1 MLFKEFAKK
10 TAVLSVAFGLVASPM
25 AFAHTSIELNKD
37 RSAGHEVVQPSS
49 HNTSGPAQYSASDLT
64 HDEGDTLDYSPSSSR
79 NSDSSG
85 STGSK
90 ASYQA
95 NELNRDEGDGI
106 RW

>member
-1 MLFKEFAKK
+1 MLFNELAKK

-37 RSAGHEVVQPSS
+37 RSAGHDIIEPSS
-49 HNTSGPAQYSASDLT
+49 HNTSGPAQYSASDLI
-64 HDEGDTLDYSPSSSR
+64 HDEGDTLDYSTSSSA
-79 NSDSSG
+79 NDSTDTDTRK
-85 STGSK
+85 TG
-90 ASYQA
+90 YDA

>member
-10 TAVLSVAFGLVASPM
+10 TAVLGVAFGLVASPM

-37 RSAGHEVVQPSS
+37 RSAGHDVVQPSS
-49 HNTSGPAQYSASDLT
+49 HNTSGPAQYSGSDLT
-64 HDEGDTLDYSPSSSR
+64 RDEGDTFDYSTSSSASD
-79 NSDSSG
+79 SDSS
-85 STGSK
+85 TTSK
-90 ASYQA
+90 AGYDA